1 MKALVLVIAGGGDIH
16 EINEVSQRKTWA
28 GKSSIN
34 IEVFWLKAS
43 GSSDYKFE
51 DRTLYVPCPDTVD
64 SVLEKVILGI
74 KWVIEQQKYDF
85 LIISNTSTY
94 IDLRKTESRLLQKAH
109 DSRFV
114 GGSFEYTRKEISNI
128 PKGFKYLNASPL
140 YLGLEAAGEL
150 SRMDYSCFAEMPL
163 DLALYKYLRDLGY
176 PAESVARNNLCTH
189 HLFVPKSCIRVKS
202 WNNPTLTVKRMYLI
216 FDYFES
222 RTHFERFKCWVE
234 ILRVEIQASNL
245 TIGNGV
251 KYLDRILKVFARK

>member
-1 MKALVLVIAGGGDIH
+1 MKALVLVIAGGGEIH

-34 IEVFWLKAS
+34 IEVCWLKAS
-43 GSSDYKFE
+43 GSPDYKFE

-74 KWVIEQQKYDF
+74 RWMVEQQEYDF

-94 IDLRKTESRLLQKAH
+94 IDLRKTESELLQKAH
-109 DSRFV
+109 DSRFL
-114 GGSFEYTRKEISNI
+114 GGSFEYTRKDISNI

-140 YLGLEAAGEL
+140 YLGLEAAAEL
-150 SRMDYSCFAEMPL
+150 SRMDYSHFSEIPL
-163 DLALYKYLRDLGY
+163 DLALYRHLRDLGY
-176 PAESVARNNLCTH
+176 SAESVARNNLCTH

-222 RTHFERFKCWVE
+222 RTHFERFKCWMK
-234 ILRVEIQASNL
+234 ILHIEMQASNL
-245 TIGNGV
+245 TIGNGY
-251 KYLDRILKVFARK
+251 KYMDRMLKVFARK